1 MSIIEYPNRSQRK
14 SQLARN
20 SIALVSSLLS
30 KRVKDSGRLARF
42 TPRGLSRGSERVS
55 NGNDACA
62 WDGRAPSTCAYPL
75 AIAGS
80 SVAISHQISIRFRR
94 SR

>member
-1 MSIIEYPNRSQRK
+1 MSTIEYPNRSQRK

-20 SIALVSSLLS
+20 TIALVSSLLS

-62 WDGRAPSTCAYPL
+62 YGMAVRRVHVHTRSLSQAVQSQPSDL
-75 AIAGS
+75 D
-80 SVAISHQISIRFRR
+80 
-94 SR
+94 